1 MTPSIV
7 APGATRRRRRDYRLA
22 CRAVVEDI
30 AIAELDIERIEP
42 RRGPRKYESGLMAR
56 EVPIFCG
63 IVKKEAPR
71 RAVEI
76 GTWWGLS
83 SEMILEMAP
92 DCEITTIDYKDQKV
106 TRPPE
111 LGPPDPRINFVIEDS
126 RTVRFPREWY
136 GSVDLVF
143 VDGNHRRN
151 GVVNDTRLAMSLIAP
166 GGLII
171 WHDLLVPGGGRDR
184 DKGLGSK
191 HKYYVSEYLYN
202 DFPLRVFRVDN
213 TVLGL
218 HWLGS

>member
-1 MTPSIV
+1 M
-7 APGATRRRRRDYRLA
+7 
-22 CRAVVEDI
+22 VEDI
-30 AIAELDIERIEP
+30 SVADLGIERIEP
-42 RRGPRKYESGLMAR
+42 RRGARKYESGLMAR
-56 EVPIFCG
+56 EVTVFCG

-92 DCEITTIDYKDQKV
+92 ECEVSSIDYKDQKG
-106 TRPPE
+106 TRPAD
-111 LGPPDPRINFVIEDS
+111 LGPPDPRINFIIEDS
-126 RTVRFPREWY
+126 RTVRLPTDWY
-136 GSVDLVF
+136 HAVDLVF

-151 GVVNDTRLAMSLIAP
+151 GVVNDTRLAMSLVAP

-171 WHDLLVPGGGRDR
+171 WHDLLLPGGNRDR
-184 DKGLGSK
+184 DKGLTSK

-202 DFPLRVFRVDN
+202 DFPLKVFRVDN

-218 HWLGS
+218 HWFGR